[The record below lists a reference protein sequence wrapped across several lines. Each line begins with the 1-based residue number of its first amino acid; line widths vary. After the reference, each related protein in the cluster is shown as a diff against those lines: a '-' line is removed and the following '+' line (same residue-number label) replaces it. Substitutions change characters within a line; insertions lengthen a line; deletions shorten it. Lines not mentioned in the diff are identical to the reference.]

1 MKKKTGLII
10 AGSLLFGGLMF
21 YLLRRRGYTFVDTGV
36 WCDNEDCSNID
47 DVTAEQYVEYCETQ
61 LGYNRGLNSGGT
73 ARIPDN
79 AGDPG
84 IIQQIQETNT
94 NKVPRVTQACTIG
107 GTGRNANYVGGWANI
122 LLDGPYAK
130 DFEAGE
136 EVYIEQDEESQVFPE
151 YNGDHKIIGTK
162 GDYVVTIDVERQGS
176 SMPVGGK
183 IYRKSILSD
192 LMSGF

>member
-61 LGYNRGLNSGGT
+61 LGYNRGLNS
-73 ARIPDN
+73 RDVS
-79 AGDPG
+79 DPG
-84 IIQQIQETNT
+84 IIQQSNEFDT
-94 NKVPRVTQACTIG
+94 NKVPGVTQACIIG
-107 GTGRNANYVGGWANI
+107 GTGRDANYVGGWANI

-136 EVYIEQDEESQVFPE
+136 EVYIEQDEESQVFPA

>member
-47 DVTAEQYVEYCETQ
+47 DVTAEQYIEYCEIQ
-61 LGYNRGLNSGGT
+61 LGYDRGLNSKGA
-73 ARIPDN
+73 ARVPDGAIPQLNEYVD
-79 AGDPG
+79 
-84 IIQQIQETNT
+84 T
-94 NKVPRVTQACTIG
+94 NKVPGVTQACTIG
-107 GTGRNANYVGGWANI
+107 GTGRDANYVGGWANI

-136 EVYIEQDEESQVFPE
+136 EVYIEQDEESQVFPA

-162 GDYVVTIDVERQGS
+162 GDYIVTIDVERQGS

>member
-47 DVTAEQYVEYCETQ
+47 DVTAEEYVEYCEVQ
-61 LGYNRGLNSGGT
+61 LGYNRGLPPDINK
-73 ARIPDN
+73 IP
-79 AGDPG
+79 
-84 IIQQIQETNT
+84 
-94 NKVPRVTQACTIG
+94 TQACTVG
-107 GTGRNANYVGGWANI
+107 GTGRDANYVGGWANI

-136 EVYIEQDEESQVFPE
+136 EVYIEQDEESQVFPA